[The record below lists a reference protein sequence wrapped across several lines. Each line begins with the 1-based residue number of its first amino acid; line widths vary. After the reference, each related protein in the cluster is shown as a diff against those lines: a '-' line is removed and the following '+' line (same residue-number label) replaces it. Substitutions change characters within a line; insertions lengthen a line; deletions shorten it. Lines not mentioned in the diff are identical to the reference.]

1 MSLRVQGM
9 SNLLAHDALFDALL
23 VPFGNDQ
30 ALHENAGRVDMVGID
45 RAGGKQ
51 LLDLRD
57 REDRKSTRLNSVTN
71 AHLVCRLLLEKKDI
85 HIQITTN
92 NDNQC
97 SNNQITR

>member
-57 REDRKSTRLNSVTN
+57 RDAAGRRHPRVAVARRLAIDEIALLVPAPCLDDGKDRKSTRLNS
-71 AHLVCRLLLEKKDI
+71 
-85 HIQITTN
+85 
-92 NDNQC
+92 
-97 SNNQITR
+97 